1 MDGVGDV
8 LLIFDAGVLE
18 MVKGQGK
25 YGKREAGGDEDIMD
39 YRVMAR
45 MKVKM
50 RIS

>member
-1 MDGVGDV
+1 MKNEKHEV
-8 LLIFDAGVLE
+8 E
-18 MVKGQGK
+18 
-25 YGKREAGGDEDIMD
+25 GDEDIMD